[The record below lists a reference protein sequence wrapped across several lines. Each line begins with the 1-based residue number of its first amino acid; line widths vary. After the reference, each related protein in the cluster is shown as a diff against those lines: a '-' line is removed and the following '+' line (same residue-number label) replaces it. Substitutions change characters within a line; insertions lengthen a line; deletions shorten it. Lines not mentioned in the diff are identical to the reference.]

1 MAEVTPIVRSR
12 YCGLRDIY
20 AALLTQNTQ
29 TAYAADVPVKLARA
43 VNAKISDKW

>member
-1 MAEVTPIVRSR
+1 MEKVTPIVRSR

-29 TAYAADVPVKLARA
+29 TAYVAGVPVKLG
-43 VNAKISDKW
+43 KSGQ